1 MAMINTRHQW
11 QGCQERVDELTGKI
25 SVKKRDN
32 ESIFKKQHEAIDK
45 NEEKI
50 ASLRVIVKEARQKL
64 AKMMNKD
71 NQVIEEALQGKRF
84 TQLQCKRYDID
95 TAKKELNED
104 VCVEHKRLNHFIH
117 QRESRIRRLSEL
129 CLKLRDMCHLHE
141 TNFER
146 EDQKRVR
153 LLMTKFD
160 KMITKRN
167 TASYIQSTYLKTL
180 NKLNRDALTMH
191 QHLDQFES
199 EAASN
204 RSELADLKQIHNSAK
219 LGQESARA
227 NRLTLEHGVYHN
239 KQIRDKTLFET
250 RKKAKDSAQ
259 MPDISTNRA
268 PADILNNFTSKVKKT
283 SGDPPSVRLNKLTP
297 VIRIFAN
304 VTNTAEAT
312 DIPKAYKRQIENY
325 TAMEEQSKTLKET
338 LDAKKAVVAELTAQL
353 DQIKYNQKEQTAD
366 IERETE
372 HLTNE
377 KATIESQESGL
388 VESIQLHSNVLLR
401 VMDGINGLTEKL
413 TPVRLSGVEQAPS
426 TTSRSLAENNLLEQT
441 ASISKK
447 LREMVARKR
456 DVNVQVD
463 GEPKDG
469 QELEEM
475 CDEICL
481 NTVLNQR
488 NCARIVIKDD
498 DAEGN
503 GDNFLVN
510 DINVNEHYVTREDI
524 KNPKMKNNKKR

>member
-1 MAMINTRHQW
+1 MTSF
-11 QGCQERVDELTGKI
+11 D
-25 SVKKRDN
+25 
-32 ESIFKKQHEAIDK
+32 
-45 NEEKI
+45 
-50 ASLRVIVKEARQKL
+50 
-64 AKMMNKD
+64 
-71 NQVIEEALQGKRF
+71 QGKRF